1 MRRAAKPEQQAALE
15 ELVAFVNECNK
26 EEVTVMEEEGGVKNG
41 ETGVKESGS
50 SSASSKNGVG
60 ASSKNG
66 VGESSKNGVGE
77 SSKEV
82 IDESKEGVDE
92 SNEAMNQSNDSAS
105 SKPQPVPTTPTK
117 QSSCSAMHT
126 PILESRLSA
135 KKRSSHM
142 TTPEATKKRKIVQSD
157 SDSLVCCLLIHGRR

>member
-26 EEVTVMEEEGGVKNG
+26 EEVTVMEEEGGVKDG

-60 ASSKNG
+60 ESSKNG
-66 VGESSKNGVGE
+66 VGESSKEVIGE

-92 SNEAMNQSNDSAS
+92 SNEAMNQSNDNAS

>member
-1 MRRAAKPEQQAALE
+1 MRRTAKPEQQAALE

-50 SSASSKNGVG
+50 SN

-66 VGESSKNGVGE
+66 VGESSKEVIGESSKEVIGE

-82 IDESKEGVDE
+82 IDESKEGVAE
-92 SNEAMNQSNDSAS
+92 SNEAMNQSNDNAS

>member
-50 SSASSKNGVG
+50 SSASS
-60 ASSKNG
+60 NG

>member
-26 EEVTVMEEEGGVKNG
+26 EEVTVMEEEGGVKDG

-60 ASSKNG
+60 ESSKNG

-77 SSKEV
+77 SSREV

-92 SNEAMNQSNDSAS
+92 SNEAMNQSNDNAS

>member
-26 EEVTVMEEEGGVKNG
+26 EEVTVMEEEGGVKDG

-50 SSASSKNGVG
+50 SSA
-60 ASSKNG
+60 
-66 VGESSKNGVGE
+66 SSKNGVGE

-92 SNEAMNQSNDSAS
+92 SNEAMNQSNDNAS

-117 QSSCSAMHT
+117 QSSCSTMHT

>member
-26 EEVTVMEEEGGVKNG
+26 EEVTVMEEEGGVK
-41 ETGVKESGS
+41 ESGS

-60 ASSKNG
+60 ESSKE
-66 VGESSKNGVGE
+66 VIGESSKNGVGE

-92 SNEAMNQSNDSAS
+92 SNEAMNQSNDNAS

>member
-26 EEVTVMEEEGGVKNG
+26 EEVTVMEEEGGVKDG

-60 ASSKNG
+60 ESSKNG

-92 SNEAMNQSNDSAS
+92 SNEAMNQSNDNAS

>member
-26 EEVTVMEEEGGVKNG
+26 EEVTVMEEEGGVKEG

-60 ASSKNG
+60 
-66 VGESSKNGVGE
+66 ESSKEVIGE
-77 SSKEV
+77 TSKEV

-92 SNEAMNQSNDSAS
+92 SNEAMNQSNDNAT

>member
-1 MRRAAKPEQQAALE
+1 MRRAAKPEQQAALG

-50 SSASSKNGVG
+50 SSA
-60 ASSKNG
+60 
-66 VGESSKNGVGE
+66 SSKNGVGE

-142 TTPEATKKRKIVQSD
+142 TTPEATKKRKIVQSN

>member
-26 EEVTVMEEEGGVKNG
+26 EEVTVMEEE
-41 ETGVKESGS
+41 SGS

-60 ASSKNG
+60 ESSKNG

-92 SNEAMNQSNDSAS
+92 SNEAMNQSNDNAS

>member
-1 MRRAAKPEQQAALE
+1 
-15 ELVAFVNECNK
+15 
-26 EEVTVMEEEGGVKNG
+26 MEEEGGVKDG

-50 SSASSKNGVG
+50 SSA
-60 ASSKNG
+60 
-66 VGESSKNGVGE
+66 SSKNGVGE

-92 SNEAMNQSNDSAS
+92 SSEAMNQSNDNAT

-117 QSSCSAMHT
+117 QSSCSTIHT

>member
-60 ASSKNG
+60 
-66 VGESSKNGVGE
+66 E

-92 SNEAMNQSNDSAS
+92 SNEAMNQSNDSIIQTTTCSNHSNETVFMLSHAHAHSRVKTQREETLVAHDNSGSHQETQNS
-105 SKPQPVPTTPTK
+105 S
-117 QSSCSAMHT
+117 
-126 PILESRLSA
+126 E
-135 KKRSSHM
+135 
-142 TTPEATKKRKIVQSD
+142 
-157 SDSLVCCLLIHGRR
+157 

>member
-1 MRRAAKPEQQAALE
+1 
-15 ELVAFVNECNK
+15 
-26 EEVTVMEEEGGVKNG
+26 MEEEG
-41 ETGVKESGS
+41 GVKESGS

-60 ASSKNG
+60 
-66 VGESSKNGVGE
+66 ESSKEVIGE

-92 SNEAMNQSNDSAS
+92 SSEAMNQSNDNAS

-117 QSSCSAMHT
+117 QFSCSAMHT